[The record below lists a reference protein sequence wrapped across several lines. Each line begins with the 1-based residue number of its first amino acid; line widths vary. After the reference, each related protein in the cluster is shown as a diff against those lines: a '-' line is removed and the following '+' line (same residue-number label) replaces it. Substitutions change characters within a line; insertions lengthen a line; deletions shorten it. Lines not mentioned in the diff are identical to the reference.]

1 MRGDGRG
8 ASCYCAH
15 SACTEI
21 ICGAPHD
28 QCTSS
33 RVWRARGRTQDG
45 RGAAGRLTWCAAAVC
60 RCAAAARAP
69 SQRHVFCWYVA
80 ALSSRACA
88 CACAMRQ
95 SLRRQLPPACAV
107 HAVDNSSRVTARCA
121 VQVCGITVVVIG
133 PMHTNILDEGLDYA
147 CTSISKQR
155 QCLGGT
161 AAAPHACARF
171 FVHAASL
178 HPRIAPACTQLWM
191 LALKRIRKL
200 L

>member
-1 MRGDGRG
+1 MG
-8 ASCYCAH
+8 
-15 SACTEI
+15 
-21 ICGAPHD
+21 GAPAATVRTPPA
-28 QCTSS
+28 QISSAVRCATSALH
-33 RVWRARGRTQDG
+33 RAYGVREAGRRTAA
-45 RGAAGRLTWCAAAVC
+45 GAAGRLTRCAAAVC

-80 ALSSRACA
+80 AFSSRACA
-88 CACAMRQ
+88 CARATRQ
-95 SLRRQLPPACAV
+95 SPRRQLPPACAV

-133 PMHTNILDEGLDYA
+133 PMHTNILDEGLDFA

-161 AAAPHACARF
+161 AAAPHACVRF
-171 FVHAASL
+171 SVHAASL

-191 LALKRIRKL
+191 LALKRMRKL